1 MTAVPVHTEFFG
13 RTYDEAMGLLV
24 EARNYV
30 IAAGLRHRRVMQ
42 PTDRLIL
49 CCEAMRLTARLT
61 HIMAWLLAQK
71 AVHAGEITLAE
82 AAAEPF
88 SLGGRSTCLSEN
100 PAVTTLGDAW
110 LNGLLARS
118 MHLYLRVSRL
128 DEMVR
133 READQAGR
141 MNRHQPAVN
150 RNEPIS
156 T

>member
-1 MTAVPVHTEFFG
+1 MRAVPVNTAFFG
-13 RTYDEAMGLLV
+13 RTFDEAMALLV

-30 IAAGLRHRRVMQ
+30 IADDLRPVRVTQ

-61 HIMAWLLAQK
+61 HVMAWLLAQK

-88 SLGGRSTCLSEN
+88 ALGGRATCLEEN
-100 PAVTTLGDAW
+100 PAVASLGDAW
-110 LNGLLARS
+110 LISLLERS
-118 MHLYLRVSRL
+118 KRLYIRVSRL

-133 READQAGR
+133 REVDLGIGA
-141 MNRHQPAVN
+141 AVAT
-150 RNEPIS
+150 PP
-156 T
+156 

>member
-1 MTAVPVHTEFFG
+1 MTAVPAHTEFFG
-13 RTYDEAMGLLV
+13 RTYDEAMGLLL

-30 IAAGLRHRRVMQ
+30 IAAELRRQRALQ

-61 HIMAWLLAQK
+61 HVMAWLLAQK

-88 SLGGRSTCLSEN
+88 SLGGRSTCLAEN
-100 PAVTTLGDAW
+100 PDVVALGDAW
-110 LNGLLARS
+110 LNGLLDRS
-118 MHLYLRVSRL
+118 MRLYLRVSRL

-133 READQAGR
+133 READRVA
-141 MNRHQPAVN
+141 RHTG
-150 RNEPIS
+150 IS
-156 T
+156 LS